1 MECTTIKK
9 VEVTFRGKYFS
20 LSRGKFHGI
29 VNEFR
34 DFFGKSKNQD
44 SLFLFGLIVH
54 FNDQNVYY
62 EYNHSCSSLMLL

>member
-29 VNEFR
+29 VYEFLNFLENPKIKIPS
-34 DFFGKSKNQD
+34 FFLALK
-44 SLFLFGLIVH
+44 
-54 FNDQNVYY
+54 
-62 EYNHSCSSLMLL
+62 